1 MAEKKVQV
9 RKYPPLYE
17 KAIPVLLTIL
27 AIVIAGMLVVTI
39 GVALGLVGGAA

>member
-1 MAEKKVQV
+1 MAEKKTQV

-27 AIVIAGMLVVTI
+27 AIVIAGMLIVTI
-39 GVALGLVGGAA
+39 AVALGLVGGTA